1 VSYDVAIIGAG
12 IIGLATGLALTED
25 RPGLR
30 LAVIDKETGVGAHQT
45 GHNSGVL
52 HSGIYYRPGSLKA
65 RLCLEGAEQMV
76 AFCDENDVPLA
87 RQGKVIVATKSSEL
101 AGLDELERRG
111 KANGVEAHRVGPGEL
126 GELEPHAAGIAAL
139 HVPSAGVVDFSRVA
153 DAMAQVLVDR
163 GVDIL
168 VDTNV
173 VGIRTTAT
181 AVELQTNRQP
191 VSTGYVVNCAGL
203 HADRVA
209 TLAGVEPSVRIVPF
223 RGEYYRLGR
232 SDLVNTAIYPVPDLD
247 LPFLGVHITRL
258 VGGEVEA
265 GPNAVLA
272 LAREGYRWGDISPR
286 DLGSTLAYRGSWRLG
301 RRHWR
306 SGTAEMYRSIS
317 KKRFAVAVGR
327 LVPEVTA
334 ADLSRSG
341 SGVRAQAVVPNGSL
355 VDDFVITRSDA
366 SLHVLNAPSPGA
378 TASLAIGRY
387 IAGEIAT

>member
-341 SGVRAQAVVPNGSL
+341 SGVRAQAVAPNGSL